1 MRGRVRRVQTGTTG
15 GPGVAIAG
23 TETGAACRAPTGM
36 LVESSKG
43 RAPAGPVV
51 AALIGLIVLIW
62 GINFIAAKIG
72 LRYFPPL
79 TMAAF
84 RVCASGV
91 VMVPFYAVF
100 RRLGPF
106 AGGAGDAQKGQR
118 QGFTRREVWTFLY
131 LGFFGVSINQFCFT
145 LALHYTSVSHSA
157 VIVGMGPIYT
167 LILAVLMRLEKATW
181 HKGVGMVIAF
191 AGIAV
196 LASEHGISTHS
207 ASLLGDAITMTGSV
221 GFAMY
226 AVLGKRVAGEYD
238 ALRMTAYNHFAGSL
252 LVMPLAVRQAW
263 MLARAGNWREV
274 PWQGWA
280 AIFYMA
286 LFGSAVAYTLYFWLL
301 RYLEASQ
308 LSAFTYLLPVLA
320 TILGIWWLGEK
331 GSWTQVLGGAL
342 ALSGVYWTESGR
354 ASD

>member
-1 MRGRVRRVQTGTTG
+1 M
-15 GPGVAIAG
+15 I
-23 TETGAACRAPTGM
+23 
-36 LVESSKG
+36 
-43 RAPAGPVV
+43 
-51 AALIGLIVLIW
+51 AALIGLVVLIW
-62 GINFIAAKIG
+62 AINFIAAKIG

-79 TMAAF
+79 TMASF
-84 RVCASGV
+84 RVCAAGV
-91 VMVPFYAVF
+91 VMVPFYVVF
-100 RRLGPF
+100 RSLGPF
-106 AGGAGDAQKGQR
+106 AGSKGNARQVQGQR
-118 QGFTRREVWTFLY
+118 FTGREVWTFLY

-145 LALHYTSVSHSA
+145 LGLHYTSVSHSA

-181 HKGVGMVIAF
+181 HKGVGMAVAF

-196 LASEHGISTHS
+196 LASEHGISAHS
-207 ASLLGDAITMTGSV
+207 PSLFGDAITMTGSV

-263 MLARAGNWREV
+263 MLVREGSWRNV
-274 PWQGWA
+274 AWQGWA
-280 AIFYMA
+280 AILYMA

-320 TILGIWWLGEK
+320 TILGIWWLGEE
-331 GSWTQVLGGAL
+331 GSWMQVLGGAL